1 MAIPWDKIPYVGI
14 GENMMAEHQ
23 CNTCYWWNGPI
34 EENIDHSHCTHPMRD
49 YKTLPKDG
57 SSKACHYYDEEQL
70 KWSCGSVGRAVD
82 L

>member
-1 MAIPWDKIPYVGI
+1 MVVK
-14 GENMMAEHQ
+14 NMIVEHR

-57 SSKACHYYDEEQL
+57 SSKACHYYDEE
-70 KWSCGSVGRAVD
+70 
-82 L
+82 